1 VVDAVAGTV
10 MDGAVLVLAQA
21 SGDWGQSGSPMQNI
35 WAPIIAVLKGL
46 LVAAAGLGL
55 TVGVIYKLMD
65 DDDSG
70 KHSWTNKVM
79 GASAFGL
86 FLGLLAEPIVSKFVE
101 LI

>member
-1 VVDAVAGTV
+1 MNFLMGTL
-10 MDGAVLVLAQA
+10 AELPLVLAQGG
-21 SGDWGQSGSPMQNI
+21 GDWGQSGSPMQEV
-35 WAPIIAVLKGL
+35 WSPIIGFLKGL

-55 TVGVIYKLMD
+55 TLGVIYKLMD

-86 FLGLLAEPIVSKFVE
+86 FIGLLAEPIVSTILG